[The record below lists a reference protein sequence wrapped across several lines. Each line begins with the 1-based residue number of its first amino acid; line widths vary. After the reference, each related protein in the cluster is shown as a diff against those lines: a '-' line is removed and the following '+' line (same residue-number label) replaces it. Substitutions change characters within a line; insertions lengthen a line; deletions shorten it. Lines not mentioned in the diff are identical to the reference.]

1 MTASIKFR
9 YSGKATKIWPIF
21 QLDAANSSVCFLEE
35 VTAWQFCFKIYWS
48 IYQKR
53 VEDEPSQN
61 IWTLRA
67 YTAWILNKS
76 LWSLDTCLYSIFLLW
91 LYCKM
96 VLHCLEFFCKL
107 YVSHCPKEP
116 SCFLWKRAFFLS
128 GFKGTGNWL
137 PFLSQERNT
146 HCIKNDNSIQQYTS
160 NWIPRKIR
168 NLTVHIRKVLRFC
181 PIWANFKILNKEN
194 VLLIVYYSNSFLKFK
209 LKYQR
214 RFESS
219 YILRRPQNF
228 AKSPQ

>member
-1 MTASIKFR
+1 MYPQGRPVRPRSHLN
-9 YSGKATKIWPIF
+9 F
-21 QLDAANSSVCFLEE
+21 QIITLTLSPPGGGGR
-35 VTAWQFCFKIYWS
+35 FCPPL
-48 IYQKR
+48 QR
-53 VEDEPSQN
+53 SQ
-61 IWTLRA
+61 
-67 YTAWILNKS
+67 LNFPHGYVPA
-76 LWSLDTCLYSIFLLW
+76 CLYSILLLW

-107 YVSHCPKEP
+107 YISHCPKEP

>member
-1 MTASIKFR
+1 MIVRQDGLALS
-9 YSGKATKIWPIF
+9 
-21 QLDAANSSVCFLEE
+21 
-35 VTAWQFCFKIYWS
+35 
-48 IYQKR
+48 
-53 VEDEPSQN
+53 
-61 IWTLRA
+61 
-67 YTAWILNKS
+67 WILLQTLYIS
-76 LWSLDTCLYSIFLLW
+76 LSQGTKLFSLKARL
-91 LYCKM
+91 
-96 VLHCLEFFCKL
+96 
-107 YVSHCPKEP
+107 
-116 SCFLWKRAFFLS
+116 FLS

-219 YILRRPQNF
+219 YTYSEKATKFCEISTVDF
-228 AKSPQ
+228 TITT